1 MKSKVKELVEKSNY
15 RSLYV
20 YDVEL
25 MLNEC
30 ISNIDETLKLVDELE
45 REWLFRTNIEY
56 GLKVSEVIEILDKIL
71 SE

>member
-30 ISNIDETLKLVDELE
+30 ISNIDDTLKLVDELE